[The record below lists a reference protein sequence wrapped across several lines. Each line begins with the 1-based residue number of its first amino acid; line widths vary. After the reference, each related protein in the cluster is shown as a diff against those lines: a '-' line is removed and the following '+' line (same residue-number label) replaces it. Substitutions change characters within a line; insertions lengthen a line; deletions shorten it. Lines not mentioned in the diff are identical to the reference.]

1 MILATTILQA
11 AEDGGLTIGE
21 ILADIPHDGPAI
33 VVYLLTAAATA
44 LIWWG
49 HRRSSANDPA
59 STGQSGQPGAG
70 AKARDGAS
78 SGTPVRSAPNPPAKD
93 RSTV

>member
-11 AEDGGLTIGE
+11 AESDGLTIGE

-33 VVYLLTAAATA
+33 VLYLLTAASAA

-70 AKARDGAS
+70 TKAPDAA
-78 SGTPVRSAPNPPAKD
+78 SGTATRGPAKSPAKD
-93 RSTV
+93 RSRG

>member
-11 AEDGGLTIGE
+11 AESDGLTIGE

-33 VVYLLTAAATA
+33 VLYLLTAASAA

-70 AKARDGAS
+70 AKAQDGAAGAAAARGATKS
-78 SGTPVRSAPNPPAKD
+78 PAKD

>member
-11 AEDGGLTIGE
+11 AEDAGLTIGE

-33 VVYLLTAAATA
+33 VLYLLTAVAVA

-70 AKARDGAS
+70 AEAQNNAASGPVARGATGS
-78 SGTPVRSAPNPPAKD
+78 PAKD
-93 RSTV
+93 RSRV